1 MVNQFENVLQSI
13 DLQNQELA
21 FKLYELSTKSF
32 NNDVD
37 FILNFQKQIINDCSN
52 LSTEIINNFLKI
64 TDRIISFMNLLSKN

>member
-37 FILNFQKQIINDCSN
+37 FILNFQKQIINDCSG
-52 LSTEIINNFLKI
+52 LSTEIINDFLKI